1 MLFEEWRAITATD
14 DQVPGTDE
22 EDAALSPIVNN
33 QGASEAL
40 MTETTVKLTQ
50 LTDPELVAMSL
61 TSEQN
66 LT

>member
-1 MLFEEWRAITATD
+1 MGSE

-22 EDAALSPIVNN
+22 EDAALPPVANN
-33 QGASEAL
+33 QGALEAL

-50 LTDPELVAMSL
+50 QTDPELVGTYL
-61 TSEQN
+61 TSIQN

>member
-1 MLFEEWRAITATD
+1 MITGSD

-22 EDAALSPIVNN
+22 EDAALPPVVNN

-40 MTETTVKLTQ
+40 MTETTIKLTQ
-50 LTDPELVAMSL
+50 LTDPELVVTSL